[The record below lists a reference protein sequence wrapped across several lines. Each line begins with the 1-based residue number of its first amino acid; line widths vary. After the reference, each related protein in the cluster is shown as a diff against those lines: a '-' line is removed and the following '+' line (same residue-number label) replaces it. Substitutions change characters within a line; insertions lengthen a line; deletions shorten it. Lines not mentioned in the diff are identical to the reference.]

1 MIISRMKAGWLMIG
15 GSIFLFMII
24 GILPESQIAL
34 AGLLNLLFLLSIG
47 FMIIGTY
54 FVRTSKPCRMCGEQ
68 VHRPD
73 PTCRYCGYVFKD
85 SASAQ
90 GK

>member
-1 MIISRMKAGWLMIG
+1 LANDRRLY
-15 GSIFLFMII
+15 IFIHDHWDFT
-24 GILPESQIAL
+24 ESQIAL

-68 VHRPD
+68 VHRSD
-73 PTCRYCGYVFKD
+73 PTCRYCGYGFKD